1 MYQMGN
7 MIFDDNE
14 YASGE
19 DDGCVV
25 DLTTGCK
32 GVMAYLDDEIYY
44 NSESDEGESNSD
56 GYEGDV
62 EDNADDDLCVDA
74 SQPDMTRTSLIDLSA
89 HLPEKVGEALCGIRD
104 NSSGDIQGGGTC
116 LSGLQPL
123 IVIKSRDAQ
132 KFNFQF
138 KCTDTE
144 WMKQTGTQTERATS
158 SNVSEH

>member
-1 MYQMGN
+1 
-7 MIFDDNE
+7 
-14 YASGE
+14 
-19 DDGCVV
+19 
-25 DLTTGCK
+25 
-32 GVMAYLDDEIYY
+32 MAYLDDEIYY
-44 NSESDEGESNSD
+44 NSESDKGESNSD

-62 EDNADDDLCVDA
+62 EDNVEELREDDAEDDLSVGA
-74 SQPDMTRTSLIDLSA
+74 SQPDRIRTNLIDLSA

-132 KFNFQF
+132 KVNFQF